1 MTMAYP
7 RPTGHTA
14 ADPLDYSL
22 IIPVYNEEGNLHP
35 LHERVTA
42 AMEALG
48 GSYEVILVDDGSR
61 DASAEELAAIAAADQ
76 RVKVV
81 QFRRNFGQTAAMSAG
96 IDHSRG
102 EVLVF
107 LDADLQNDPADIP
120 RLIEKINQG
129 YDVVSGWREKRKD
142 AFVSRTLPSHLA
154 NSLISWATGVHLHD
168 YGCSLKAYRA
178 EVLRDIRLYGEMHR
192 FVPIYASWAGGRVA
206 EIVVNHRARQFG
218 VSKYGINRTF
228 KVLLD
233 LLTVKFLSN
242 YATKPIYLFGG
253 IGLVLAGLGALVA
266 LGVVI
271 GRFIWTAPP
280 FQHNMSLLL
289 LSTFLFTIGLM
300 LVMMGLL
307 AEIIIRTYHEA
318 QGKQI
323 YLVRS
328 VLNPAP
334 PAGPRD

>member
-1 MTMAYP
+1 MK
-7 RPTGHTA
+7 
-14 ADPLDYSL
+14 LSL
-22 IIPVYNEEGNLHP
+22 LIPVFNEEENLWL
-35 LHERVTA
+35 LHGQID
-42 AMEALG
+42 AMAKQFALDV
-48 GSYEVILVDDGSR
+48 EVVLVDDGSTDR
-61 DASAEELAAIAAADQ
+61 SFEVLTAIAAADSRC
-76 RVKVV
+76 RVVR
-81 QFRRNFGQTAAMSAG
+81 FRKNFGQTAALAAAIAHATG
-96 IDHSRG
+96 DIYIP
-102 EVLVF
+102 

-120 RLIEKINQG
+120 RLIAKLDEG
-129 YDVVSGWREKRKD
+129 YDVVSGWRK
-142 AFVSRTLPSHLA
+142 SRQDLFWSRRLPSVLA
-154 NSLISWATGVHLHD
+154 NRLISAWTGVKLHD

-178 EVLRDIRLYGEMHR
+178 EVIRDIRLYGEMHR

-253 IGLVLAGLGALVA
+253 IGLILAGLGSAIA
-266 LGVVI
+266 LGVVVC
-271 GRFIWTAPP
+271 RFIWHAPP

-289 LSTFLFTIGLM
+289 LSTFLVTIGLM

-334 PAGPRD
+334 AAGAKE

>member
-1 MTMAYP
+1 MK
-7 RPTGHTA
+7 
-14 ADPLDYSL
+14 LSL
-22 IIPVYNEEGNLHP
+22 LIPVFNEEENLWL
-35 LHERVTA
+35 LHGQIE
-42 AMEALG
+42 AMAKQFALDV
-48 GSYEVILVDDGSR
+48 EVVLVDDGSTDR
-61 DASAEELAAIAAADQ
+61 SFEVLTAIAATDPRC
-76 RVKVV
+76 RVVR
-81 QFRRNFGQTAAMSAG
+81 FRKNFGQTAALAAAIAHATG
-96 IDHSRG
+96 DI
-102 EVLVF
+102 F
-107 LDADLQNDPADIP
+107 IPLDADLQNDPADIP
-120 RLIEKINQG
+120 RLIAKLDEG
-129 YDVVSGWREKRKD
+129 FDVVSGWRK
-142 AFVSRTLPSHLA
+142 SRQDLFWSRRLPSVLA
-154 NSLISWATGVHLHD
+154 NRLISAWTGVKLHD

-178 EVLRDIRLYGEMHR
+178 EVIRDIRLYGEMHR

-253 IGLVLAGLGALVA
+253 IGLILAGLGSAVA
-266 LGVVI
+266 FGVVV

-289 LSTFLFTIGLM
+289 LSTFLVTIGLM

-334 PAGPRD
+334 AAGAKE

>member
-1 MTMAYP
+1 MK
-7 RPTGHTA
+7 
-14 ADPLDYSL
+14 LSL
-22 IIPVYNEEGNLHP
+22 LIPVFNEEENLWL
-35 LHERVTA
+35 LHGQID
-42 AMEALG
+42 AMAK
-48 GSYEVILVDDGSR
+48 SYELNLEVVFVDDGSTDR
-61 DASAEELAAIAAADQ
+61 SFDILSSIAAADARC
-76 RVKVV
+76 RVVR
-81 QFRRNFGQTAAMSAG
+81 FRKNFGQTAALAAAIAHATG
-96 IDHSRG
+96 DIYIP
-102 EVLVF
+102 

-120 RLIEKINQG
+120 RLIAKLDEG
-129 YDVVSGWREKRKD
+129 YDVVSGWRK
-142 AFVSRTLPSHLA
+142 SRQDLFWSRRLPSVIA
-154 NSLISWATGVHLHD
+154 NRLISAWTGVELHD

-242 YATKPIYLFGG
+242 YSTKPIYLFGG
-253 IGLVLAGLGALVA
+253 MGLILSGLGAMVA

-328 VLNPAP
+328 VLNPAQ
-334 PAGPRD
+334 PAEARD